1 MNSANRMRP
10 RALRLSLCAAAILW
24 ASAASPTGPAAHAD
38 QPTEPGREHIANKP
52 QVAPTTP
59 ADTIVKHRPSTVDRW
74 STSTTEQTILP
85 SKSQAGAK
93 KGWFSDGW
101 YLPGLISL
109 SAVLAMIFAIS
120 LLAKKFILP
129 RTRLG
134 HRQLEMV
141 ARTYLSG
148 KQSVALVKAGR
159 RLLIVGITPNQITS
173 LGSVD
178 DPAEV
183 AELLGA
189 AAAGRPDS
197 ITSQFERNM
206 ASESERFGEP
216 DPVEENFEDRRPDFA
231 QPARE
236 QLRRALARVRRL
248 GRRDSGGRNLETQPS
263 VSRPGPAWT
272 AISPGAKE

>member
-1 MNSANRMRP
+1 MNSANRKRL
-10 RALRLSLCAAAILW
+10 RALRVILCAAAMLW
-24 ASAASPTGPAAHAD
+24 ASGTSPTGPAARAD
-38 QPTEPGREHIANKP
+38 QPTGPARDRIANKP

-59 ADTIVKHRPSTVDRW
+59 ADTVVKHRPSTARRW
-74 STSTTEQTILP
+74 SASTTDQTILP
-85 SKSQAGAK
+85 SKSQAGGE
-93 KGWFSDGW
+93 KGWSANGW

-109 SAVLAMIFAIS
+109 SAVLGMIFAIS

-178 DPAEV
+178 DTAEV
-183 AELLGA
+183 AELLGV

-206 ASESERFGEP
+206 ASEAQRFGEP

-236 QLRRALARVRRL
+236 QLRRALSRIRSL
-248 GRRDSGGRNLETQPS
+248 GRRNSDGRNIEAQPS
-263 VSRPGPAWT
+263 VGHPGSAWT
-272 AISPGAKE
+272 AITPGAKE